1 MIVIASIDTAT
12 AKITSMPHPYNSRW
26 RCAKGLRKEA
36 VPQGRLTGVQ
46 EQQRLVIA
54 GGGLAGCLAALTFAT
69 VRPDVRLLLI
79 EQGEAFGGN
88 HIWSF
93 FEDDVAEEDYWLV
106 EPMIAG
112 RWPGYDVR
120 FPARKRHLPT
130 GYNSLRSDWLD
141 QQVRERLRPDQYR
154 LGAPIAAV
162 EANAVVLGTGARIE
176 ADIVVDARGP
186 GAAEALDLGWQKFV
200 GREYRLA
207 APHGLDRPIV
217 MDACVDQAEGYRFVY
232 CLPFAAD
239 RLLIE
244 DTYYATGPELDREAL
259 GRRIEDY
266 AAAPHGLDRP
276 IVMDACVDQAE
287 GYRFVYCLPFAA
299 DRLLIEDT
307 YYATGPELDREAL
320 GRRIE
325 DYAAAQGW
333 RIAAL
338 EREET
343 GVLPVAM
350 GGDFDA
356 FWPAGEPVARIGL
369 RGGFFHPTTGYSL
382 PDAVRTAILLAR
394 QRDLGALGPLLRAEA
409 ARLWRERRFY
419 RLLNRMLFRAAAP
432 ERRYR
437 VLEHF

>member
-1 MIVIASIDTAT
+1 LV
-12 AKITSMPHPYNSRW
+12 
-26 RCAKGLRKEA
+26 
-36 VPQGRLTGVQ
+36 VQ

-69 VRPDVRLLLI
+69 VRPDVRLLLV
-79 EQGEAFGGN
+79 EQGDSFGGN

-93 FEDDVAEEDYWLV
+93 FEDDVAEEDRWLV

-120 FPARKRHLPT
+120 FPARRRRLPT
-130 GYNSLRSDWLD
+130 GYYSLRSDWLD

-154 LGAPIAAV
+154 LGASIASVDAKSMGL
-162 EANAVVLGTGARIE
+162 ATGERIE
-176 ADIVVDARGP
+176 ADAVVDARGP
-186 GAAEALDLGWQKFV
+186 GPAEALDLGWQKFV

-244 DTYYATGPELDREAL
+244 DTYYSTGADLDRDAI
-259 GRRIEDY
+259 GRRIE
-266 AAAPHGLDRP
+266 A
-276 IVMDACVDQAE
+276 
-287 GYRFVYCLPFAA
+287 
-299 DRLLIEDT
+299 
-307 YYATGPELDREAL
+307 
-320 GRRIE
+320 
-325 DYAAAQGW
+325 YAAAQGW
-333 RIAAL
+333 RLAEL
-338 EREET
+338 EGEET

-350 GGDFDA
+350 GGDFEA
-356 FWPAGEPVARIGL
+356 FWPAGEPVGRIGL

-394 QRDLGALGPLLRAEA
+394 QRDLGSLGGLLRAEA
-409 ARLWRERRFY
+409 ARLWRQRGFY

-432 ERRYR
+432 EQRYR
-437 VLEHF
+437 VLEHFYRLDPDLIARFYAGRSTAADKMRILSGRPPVPVARALMALWR